1 MGLNKVIIQGRI
13 GADLELKRTPSE
25 ISVTS
30 FNVAVDRKGTKE
42 KITDWIS
49 VVAWRTTAE
58 FICKYFKKGS
68 EIIIVGELQ
77 TRTWTD
83 SNNNKRTAAEV
94 VASEVCFCGSKNENE
109 GTNIPTNA
117 NAPTEQN
124 KGSLGYI
131 PSAFTSSANQPKFEK
146 IPNDQDLPF

>member
-30 FNVAVDRKGTKE
+30 FNIAVDRKGTKD
-42 KITDWIS
+42 KVTDWIS
-49 VVAWRTTAE
+49 IVAWRQTAE

-83 SNNNKRTAAEV
+83 SQNNKRTVVEV
-94 VASEVCFCGSKNENE
+94 VASEACFCGSKNDSVTEN
-109 GTNIPTNA
+109 TPTNT

-131 PSAFTSSANQPKFEK
+131 PSAYASKPQFEE
-146 IPNDQDLPF
+146 IPTDQDLPF

>member
-1 MGLNKVIIQGRI
+1 MGLNKVILQGRI

-49 VVAWRTTAE
+49 IVAWRQTAE

-68 EIIIVGELQ
+68 EIIVVGELQ

-83 SNNNKRTAAEV
+83 SQNNKRVAVEV
-94 VASEVCFCGSKNENE
+94 VASEVNFCGSKNDPATENAT
-109 GTNIPTNA
+109 TNT
-117 NAPTEQN
+117 NAPTSEN

-131 PSAFTSSANQPKFEK
+131 PSAYTSKPHFEEIPK
-146 IPNDQDLPF
+146 DQDLPF